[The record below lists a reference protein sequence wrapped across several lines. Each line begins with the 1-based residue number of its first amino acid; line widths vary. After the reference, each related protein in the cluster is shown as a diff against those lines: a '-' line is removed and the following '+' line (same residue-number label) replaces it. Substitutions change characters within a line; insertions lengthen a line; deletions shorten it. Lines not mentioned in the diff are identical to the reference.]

1 MYVCMYVL
9 YIYIYIY
16 IRYYIDYIYLRI
28 TIQTNL
34 KVVNFL
40 DITLNLNNGKYYLYR
55 KPNDKPVYI
64 HNQSKHPPNIIKN
77 LPDSI
82 SRHVSVIL
90 HDKEIFTQAALLYEE
105 ALKCSGYSKKLHYR
119 DEQPKKSKRNRQR
132 NIIWFNPPFSKNVSM
147 NVGQKFLRLIS
158 RHFQKNQ
165 GYRKYSI
172 KTLLRSAIAAWQT

>member
-1 MYVCMYVL
+1 MYV

-16 IRYYIDYIYLRI
+16 IRYYINYIYLRI

-40 DITLNLNNGKYYLYR
+40 DITLNLNNGKYYLYW
-55 KPNDKPVYI
+55 KLNNKPVYI

-82 SRHVSVIL
+82 SRHVSIIS
-90 HDKEIFTQAALLYEE
+90 HDKEIFTQAAPLYEE
-105 ALKCSGYSKKLHYR
+105 ALKCSGYLENLHYR
-119 DEQPKKSKRNRQR
+119 DEQLKKSKHNRQR
-132 NIIWFNPPFSKNVSM
+132 NIIWFNPPFSQNVSM

-172 KTLLRSAIAAWQT
+172 KTLLRSAIAACQT